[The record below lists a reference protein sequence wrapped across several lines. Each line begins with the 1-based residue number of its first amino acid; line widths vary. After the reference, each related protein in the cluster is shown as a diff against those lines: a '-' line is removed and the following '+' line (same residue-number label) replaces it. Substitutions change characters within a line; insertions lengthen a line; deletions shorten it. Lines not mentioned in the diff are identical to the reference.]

1 MTESAVALGSITE
14 REGGGVGGAKLM
26 TESDE
31 YRFEL
36 LPARFCWGGV
46 GGGVRVRDF
55 DLQTFGVS

>member
-1 MTESAVALGSITE
+1 
-14 REGGGVGGAKLM
+14 M

-36 LPARFCWGGV
+36 LPGGFAGGGLGGV
-46 GGGVRVRDF
+46 KVRDF

>member
-1 MTESAVALGSITE
+1 
-14 REGGGVGGAKLM
+14 M

-46 GGGVRVRDF
+46 GGGVKVRDF

>member
-1 MTESAVALGSITE
+1 
-14 REGGGVGGAKLM
+14 M

-36 LPARFCWGGV
+36 LPGGFAGGGGWGGV
-46 GGGVRVRDF
+46 KVRGF